1 MQRPQLIFEYS
12 PALLLICA
20 LAAVGYAFLLYQKK
34 GPWSALMN
42 KVLFA
47 VRAVAVFVIA
57 ALLVSPILKQLQNNT
72 EKATYII
79 AVDNSISLTEVRD
92 SVQLQS
98 LKDNIKALSEELE
111 DQDYEVE
118 IWNLEGR
125 VESNDI
131 QFASQ
136 STNITGLLNDIKS
149 DFEGRNLGGVLL
161 VSDGIYN
168 LGMSPAFANYNFD
181 INTLGVGDTLPK
193 TDIALT
199 SVLYNRLSYQGNKF
213 PLIAQVQQ
221 RGFDNEQ
228 VKVSV
233 NRGGATVAS
242 ETVSLKPNNQIQEV
256 RFLIEAKES
265 GYQRY
270 TVNVERKDGELTYQN
285 NVSNAYVEVV
295 EGKELIAIVAAAPHP
310 DIKALKSAIE
320 SNANYELEEFV
331 LSNNK
336 DAERLKNN
344 VKKFDLVILH
354 QLPNYNR
361 IGSDFLDQIESNNTA
376 TLTIN
381 GAQTDIRKFNSSNGI
396 LNVKTTPGEYDNIT
410 AIFNPGF
417 SSFKLSDD
425 LQAAFDQFPPL
436 YVPFGRYELQADA
449 EVLLYQRVG
458 NINSGYPLLVVKA
471 GQDAKKAVMMG
482 QGIWKW
488 KLTDYANFGNN
499 NRFDELVVKLVQYL
513 STKDDK
519 RKFRVYPTKN
529 EYLDNESIV
538 FETEIYNDLFERVYN
553 NKIDLTLTN
562 ESGEQFNYD
571 YITSE
576 SNSQYIINGLADG
589 VYKYLATTVINGKT
603 EKAAGELLVRNVQ
616 LESINL
622 TADFNLLRKLSE
634 QTGGNFFKE
643 DEIEALSDQLSS
655 KTAQGIIHTN
665 EEYLP
670 FINLNLILILILI
683 FISFEW
689 FMRKYN
695 GSY

>member
-1 MQRPQLIFEYS
+1 M
-12 PALLLICA
+12 
-20 LAAVGYAFLLYQKK
+20 V
-34 GPWSALMN
+34 N

-47 VRAVAVFVIA
+47 VRAVAVFILA
-57 ALLVSPILKQLQNNT
+57 ALLVSPILKQLQNTT

-79 AVDNSISLTEVRD
+79 AVDNSKSLTEVRD
-92 SVQLQS
+92 STQLLT
-98 LKDNIKALSEELE
+98 LKSRLEQLSEELE
-111 DQDYEVE
+111 SQDYNVE
-118 IWNLEGR
+118 FWNLDGKTEPEGI
-125 VESNDI
+125 EFDG
-131 QFASQ
+131 QA
-136 STNITGLLNDIKS
+136 TNITGLLNDIKS
-149 DFEGRNLGGVLL
+149 EYEGRNLGGVLL

-168 LGMSPAFANYNFD
+168 LGMSPAYANYNFD
-181 INTLGVGDTLPK
+181 INTLGVGDTLAK
-193 TDIALT
+193 TDISLT

-213 PLIAQVQQ
+213 PIIAQIQQ

-233 NRGGATVAS
+233 NKGGVTMAS
-242 ETVSLKPNNQIQEV
+242 EVVSLKTNNQIQEV
-256 RFLIEAKES
+256 KFLIEAKES

-270 TVNVERKDGELTYQN
+270 TVSVERKEGELTYQN

-320 SNANYELEEFV
+320 TNANYELEEFV
-331 LSNNK
+331 LSNSK
-336 DAERLKNN
+336 DAERLKNS

-354 QLPNYNR
+354 QLPNYNKM
-361 IGSDFLDQIESNNTA
+361 GSDFLQKLAKDNTA

-381 GAQTDIRKFNSSNGI
+381 GPQTDIRTFNNDNDI
-396 LNVKTTPGEYDNIT
+396 LSVRTTPGEYDNIT
-410 AIFNPGF
+410 AIFNPAF
-417 SSFKLSDD
+417 TSFKLSDD

-436 YVPFGRYELQADA
+436 FVPFGKYEIQPDA

-471 GQDAKKAVMMG
+471 GANAKRAIMMG
-482 QGIWKW
+482 PGMWKW

-519 RKFRVYPTKN
+519 RKFRVYPNKN

-553 NKIDLTLTN
+553 NKINLTLVN
-562 ESGEQFNYD
+562 ESGEEFNYD

-576 SNSQYIINGLADG
+576 SNSQYIINGLPEG
-589 VYKYLATTVINGKT
+589 VYKYAASAVINGKN
-603 EKAAGELLVRNVQ
+603 ERAAGELLVKNVQ
-616 LESINL
+616 IESINL
-622 TADFNLLRKLSE
+622 TADFNLLRKVSG
-634 QTGGNFFKE
+634 QTGGTFYE
-643 DEIEALSDQLSS
+643 ESELEQMTDELTS

-670 FINLNLILILILI
+670 FINLKIILIMILV

>member
-12 PALLLICA
+12 PTLLFICA
-20 LAAVGYAFLLYQKK
+20 LAAVVYAFLLYQKK
-34 GPWSALMN
+34 GPWSALVN
-42 KVLFA
+42 KVLFG
-47 VRAVAVFVIA
+47 VRAVAVFIIA
-57 ALLVSPILKQLQNNT
+57 ALLVSPILKQLQNST

-79 AVDNSISLTEVRD
+79 AVDNSKSLTEVRD
-92 SVQLQS
+92 SLQLQEINNN
-98 LKDNIKALSEELE
+98 LIQLSEELK
-111 DQDYEVE
+111 DQDYNVEV
-118 IWNLEGR
+118 WNLDGKTDAANISFDR
-125 VESNDI
+125 
-131 QFASQ
+131 Q
-136 STNITGLLNDIKS
+136 STNLTGLLNDIKS
-149 DFEGRNLGGVLL
+149 EYEGRNLGGVLL

-181 INTLGVGDTLPK
+181 INTIGVGDTLPK
-193 TDIALT
+193 TDISLT

-213 PLIAQVQQ
+213 PVIAQIQQ

-228 VKVSV
+228 VKVTISK
-233 NRGGATVAS
+233 GGTTLATEV
-242 ETVSLKPNNQIQEV
+242 VSLKPNNQIQEV
-256 RFLIEAKES
+256 KFLIEAKDS

-270 TVNVERKDGELTYQN
+270 IVSVERKDDELTYQN

-320 SNANYELEEFV
+320 TNANYELEQFV

-354 QLPNYNR
+354 QLPNYNK
-361 IGSDFLDQIESNNTA
+361 IGADFLQKIESSKTA

-381 GAQTDIRKFNSSNGI
+381 GPQTDIRTFSRESDI
-396 LNVKTTPGEYDNIT
+396 LDIRTTPGEYDNIT
-410 AIFNPGF
+410 AIFNPAF

-436 YVPFGRYELQADA
+436 FVPFGKYEIQPEA

-458 NINSGYPLLVVKA
+458 NINSGYPLLIVKA
-471 GQDAKKAVMMG
+471 SADTKKAVMMG
-482 QGIWKW
+482 PGIWKW

-499 NRFDELVVKLVQYL
+499 DRFDELIVKLVQYL

-529 EYLDNESIV
+529 EYLDNESVV

-553 NKIDLTLTN
+553 NKIDLTLIN
-562 ESGEQFNYD
+562 EEGEEFKYD

-576 SNSQYIINGLADG
+576 ANSQYIINGLSEG
-589 VYKYLATTVINGKT
+589 VYKYTALTSINGKI
-603 EKAAGELLVRNVQ
+603 ERAAGELLIKNVQ
-616 LESINL
+616 LESVNL
-622 TADFNLLRKLSE
+622 TADFSLLRKIAS
-634 QTGGNFFKE
+634 QTGGSFFKE
-643 DEIEALSDQLSS
+643 TEFEQLNDQLTS

-670 FINLNLILILILI
+670 FINLKLILILILV

>member
-34 GPWSALMN
+34 GPWSALVN
-42 KVLFA
+42 KILFG
-47 VRAVAVFVIA
+47 VRAVAVFIIA
-57 ALLVSPILKQLQNNT
+57 SLLVSPILKQLQNTT

-79 AVDNSISLTEVRD
+79 AVDNSTSLTEVRD
-92 SVQLQS
+92 SAQLES
-98 LKDNIKALSEELE
+98 LKNNLSKLSDELTAK
-111 DQDYEVE
+111 DYNVE
-118 IWNLEGR
+118 LWNLEGKTDAEN
-125 VESNDI
+125 VSFN
-131 QFASQ
+131 SQ
-136 STNITGLLNDIKS
+136 STNLTGLLNDIKS
-149 DFEGRNLGGVLL
+149 EYESRNLNGVLL

-193 TDIALT
+193 TDISLT

-213 PLIAQVQQ
+213 PVIAQIQQ

-228 VKVSV
+228 VKVTVSKS
-233 NRGGATVAS
+233 GATMATEV
-242 ETVSLKPNNQIQEV
+242 VNLKPNNQIQEV

-270 TVNVERKDGELTYQN
+270 SVSVERKDGELTYQN

-295 EGKELIAIVAAAPHP
+295 EGKEAIAIVAAAPHP

-320 SNANYELEEFV
+320 TNANYELDEFV

-336 DAERLKNN
+336 DAERLKNS

-361 IGSDFLDQIESNNTA
+361 VGADFLQKVETNSTA

-381 GAQTDIRKFNSSNGI
+381 GPQTDIRAFSRDNDI
-396 LNVKTTPGEYDNIT
+396 LNIRTTPGEYDNVT
-410 AIFNPGF
+410 AIFNPTF

-436 YVPFGRYELQADA
+436 YVPFGKYEIQPEA

-458 NINSGYPLLVVKA
+458 NINSGYPLLIVKA
-471 GQDAKKAVMMG
+471 SADTKKAVMMG
-482 QGIWKW
+482 PGIWKW

-499 NRFDELVVKLVQYL
+499 NRFNELVVKLVQYL

-529 EYLDNESIV
+529 EYLDNESVV

-553 NKIDLTLTN
+553 NKIDLTLVN
-562 ESGEQFNYD
+562 EEGEEFKYD

-576 SNSQYIINGLADG
+576 SNSQYIINGLTEG
-589 VYKYLATTVINGKT
+589 VYKYNAATVINGKT
-603 EKAAGELLVRNVQ
+603 EKATGELLIKNVQ
-616 LESINL
+616 LESVNL
-622 TADFNLLRKLSE
+622 TADFNLLRKISS
-634 QTGGNFFKE
+634 QTGGNFYKE
-643 DEIEALSDQLSS
+643 TEFEQLTDKITS

-670 FINLNLILILILI
+670 FINLKLILILILV

-689 FMRKYN
+689 FMRKYS